1 MATYTAQEFG
11 TPFTENYR
19 VFFRRFYLLAN
30 FSIEILFTHEFFL
43 SYFWL
48 FCVLLFINF
57 WYLQSA

>member
-57 WYLQSA
+57 